1 MNRAPDASRDP
12 SLSAHEGPNELAVG
26 PDGSLPPVLLGRATP
41 EVAAQVASFYRSVA
55 VMFEAWLKRSSNAN
69 TQRTYRRSVLSF
81 IEFLGIPWPTLQE
94 DGSLAPDSGPDESW
108 RLLQAS
114 VADVRG
120 WRNEMQA
127 DGQAG
132 ATLNARLSALSG
144 FYRFMRETAA
154 TEMKL
159 PIQVPNPA
167 HAQFIGRESADPV
180 EPTLPL
186 GLSKARKLMSLPKG
200 DSVLEVRDR
209 AILKVFL
216 YSGIRI
222 GTACRLGVSDFH
234 DDPDDPTIAIQE
246 KGRGKSKRRIGIN
259 FVAAEALREY
269 LKVAEL
275 TGGPLFRARA
285 AARSEKLSEHP
296 ISQVSMYRILMHY
309 LERVPG
315 AMVEVDK
322 QVLVSTTEPTLEG
335 AVEPPAESPAV
346 SPTLRC
352 RYTPHSLRATTA
364 TLLDE
369 AGVGIKKIQDLLG
382 HRDIRVT
389 QTYIKLGHDTRKS
402 ASHEVPL

>member
-1 MNRAPDASRDP
+1 MLPMNRSPDATRDP
-12 SLSAHEGPNELAVG
+12 SLPSPDGPNEVALG
-26 PDGSLPPVLLGRATP
+26 PDGSLPPVLLGRTTP
-41 EVAAQVASFYRSVA
+41 EVAAQVGGFYRSVA

-81 IEFLGIPWPTLQE
+81 IEFLGISWPAFTE
-94 DGSLAPDSGPDESW
+94 DGALAADSPPDDSW

-114 VADVRG
+114 VADVRA
-120 WRNEMQA
+120 WRDEMQT
-127 DGQAG
+127 DSKAG

-144 FYRFMRETAA
+144 FYRFLRETAA
-154 TEMKL
+154 TELKL

-167 HAQFIGRESADPV
+167 HAQFIGRESPDPV
-180 EPTLPL
+180 DPTLPL
-186 GLSKARKLMSLPKG
+186 GLSKARKLMALPAGG
-200 DSVLEVRDR
+200 DVFEARDR

-216 YSGIRI
+216 YTGIRI
-222 GTACRLGVSDFH
+222 GTACRLTVADFVDDV
-234 DDPDDPTIAIQE
+234 DDPKLLIEE
-246 KGRGKSKRRIGIN
+246 KGRGKSKRAIGIN
-259 FVAAEALREY
+259 FIAAEAVRDYLRT
-269 LKVAEL
+269 AEI

-285 AARSEKLSEHP
+285 SARSDKLSERP
-296 ISQVSMYRILMHY
+296 IAQVSLYRILMDY

-315 AMVEVDK
+315 AMVEEADGTK
-322 QVLVSTTEPTLEG
+322 
-335 AVEPPAESPAV
+335 
-346 SPTLRC
+346 RC